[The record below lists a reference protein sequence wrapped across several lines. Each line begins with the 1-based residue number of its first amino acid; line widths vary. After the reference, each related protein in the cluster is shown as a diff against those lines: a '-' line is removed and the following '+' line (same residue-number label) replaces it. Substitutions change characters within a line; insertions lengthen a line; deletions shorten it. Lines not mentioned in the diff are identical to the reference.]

1 MQPPPGF
8 AAPVT
13 TGQLSNQQPSTTAQP
28 HTKLISAGSEIES
41 KSLPVIF
48 QFLRLLNTIIKHIKY
63 LYYRSIN
70 NYAYAKCISDVI
82 KHPCGTRY

>member
-8 AAPVT
+8 AAPAT

-41 KSLPVIF
+41 KIF
-48 QFLRLLNTIIKHIKY
+48 NNIHI
-63 LYYRSIN
+63 LYFYQI
-70 NYAYAKCISDVI
+70 
-82 KHPCGTRY
+82 